1 MSLPR
6 ELVLKER
13 RGKNCADISG
23 EAHAG
28 YLEVAHVDHLAYD
41 PERLRNPLY
50 YASGNLIVL
59 CTRHHLTQHLEEA
72 GNNGLT
78 QRQNDWAIKMISD
91 RLGRFFLNS
100 K

>member
-13 RGKNCADISG
+13 RGKTCMDTSG
-23 EAHAG
+23 EDHAG
-28 YLEVAHVDHLAYD
+28 YLEVAHIDHLVYD

-59 CTRHHLTQHLEEA
+59 CTRHHLTQHLEEE
-72 GNNGLT
+72 GVNGLT
-78 QRQNDWAIKMISD
+78 PKQNAWSIKMISN
-91 RLGRFFLNS
+91 RLGRIFLDS